1 MYLILAT
8 VTESIQLAPFCS
20 MASHG
25 QHCSHGPKTTLKKS
39 GSSLPLQPIF
49 QNRIFQNYLNCIEK
63 GQKEHTKCYMISNPT
78 PKFTSQIRS
87 IQSVFGRNR
96 TETGSKKIDRID
108 RNRISG
114 RTLLFSLILK
124 LNFFRL
130 IFSTFCLFN
139 INIYAIS

>member
-1 MYLILAT
+1 
-8 VTESIQLAPFCS
+8 

-87 IQSVFGRNR
+87 VFEKNR
-96 TETGSKKIDRID
+96 PEPDFRSHIDLVFQLVYCVGGSLKNLCHFKMGGPENADVIRGSLNADRGGGGGK
-108 RNRISG
+108 NLPKS
-114 RTLLFSLILK
+114 
-124 LNFFRL
+124 
-130 IFSTFCLFN
+130 C
-139 INIYAIS
+139 

>member
-1 MYLILAT
+1 MRPSNWHNSVTFHPILT
-8 VTESIQLAPFCS
+8 FCFRRRFLFLVPFCS

-87 IQSVFGRNR
+87 IRPVFGRNR
-96 TETGSKKIDRID
+96 TGSEKIDRID

-114 RTLLFSLILK
+114 RTLIETQVIRSINHLF
-124 LNFFRL
+124 
-130 IFSTFCLFN
+130 
-139 INIYAIS
+139 